1 MKKLFCCLILFM
13 TALLCFADEKFEKV
27 KAAAEQGDAFA
38 QFSLAVMYDKGI
50 EALVDKKQAVY
61 WYTKSAEQGYDMAQ
75 LFLAVMYYNGEGT
88 LVDKKQAFYWYTKAA
103 EQGDAAAQL
112 NLALMYYAGEGT
124 LPDKTKA
131 AYWVKQAYENGLD
144 KAKEFW
150 ETYELWKY
158 QE

>member
-27 KAAAEQGDAFA
+27 KA
-38 QFSLAVMYDKGI
+38 
-50 EALVDKKQAVY
+50 
-61 WYTKSAEQGYDMAQ
+61 
-75 LFLAVMYYNGEGT
+75 
-88 LVDKKQAFYWYTKAA
+88 AA

>member
-1 MKKLFCCLILFM
+1 
-13 TALLCFADEKFEKV
+13 
-27 KAAAEQGDAFA
+27 
-38 QFSLAVMYDKGI
+38 
-50 EALVDKKQAVY
+50 
-61 WYTKSAEQGYDMAQ
+61 
-75 LFLAVMYYNGEGT
+75 MYYNGEGT

>member
-27 KAAAEQGDAFA
+27 KAAAKQGDAFA
-38 QFSLAVMYDKGI
+38 QFS
-50 EALVDKKQAVY
+50 
-61 WYTKSAEQGYDMAQ
+61 
-75 LFLAVMYYNGEGT
+75 LAVMYYNGEGT